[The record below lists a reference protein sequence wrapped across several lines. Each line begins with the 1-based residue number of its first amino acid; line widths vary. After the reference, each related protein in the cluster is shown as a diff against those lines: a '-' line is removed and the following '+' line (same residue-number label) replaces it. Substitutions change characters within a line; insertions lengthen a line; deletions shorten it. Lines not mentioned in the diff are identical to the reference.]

1 MNRSTLAD
9 TMYPPYPPVARVL
22 EHVMIFLV
30 AGFNL
35 ETDLKFESDVCPFL
49 VNGAF
54 TSLPHNLLFICG
66 PTTVK
71 DVMATYDEPTAT
83 LTMVFSVTNSKLSC
97 SILIVTRSVVS
108 PTLNVNPTLFVI
120 PCKFCFGITNL
131 YCCNYYH
138 LPNDFSSKFQS
149 SMTTFSS
156 HVANKRR

>member
-35 ETDLKFESDVCPFL
+35 ETDLKFELDVCPFL

-66 PTTVK
+66 PTTIK
-71 DVMATYDEPTAT
+71 DVMATYDERREPTAT
-83 LTMVFSVTNSKLSC
+83 LTMVFSVTNSKSSC
-97 SILIVTRSVVS
+97 SILILTHIIVS
-108 PTLNVNPTLFVI
+108 PTLNVGLTLFVI
-120 PCKFCFGITNL
+120 PCEFFLGGYRFIVLQLLSLTKWIFIQFSIIHDNISIT
-131 YCCNYYH
+131 
-138 LPNDFSSKFQS
+138 S
-149 SMTTFSS
+149 
-156 HVANKRR
+156 